1 VTDPLASLS
10 ATVKACAAQVAG
22 LELAPAAVSLER
34 PPDPGLGH
42 YSTNAAMVLAGTARQ
57 SPRDLA
63 EQICQALDE
72 ALGDDLAGAEVAG
85 PGFCNLRMSDRW
97 HRAAV
102 ASVLDAGSRFGA
114 TRPSGDEVTLI
125 EFVSANPTGP
135 LTAAGARHAAYG
147 DAVARALER
156 SGRRVVR
163 EYYVND
169 TGGQT
174 QRFALSI
181 AARMR
186 GEEPPED
193 GYQGEYVIGLAEQLA
208 ARGIDA
214 GDTEALEREGVAA
227 MMEQITASLDAFGVR
242 FDRFGSERAMH
253 EQGKV
258 DEVLSALRASG
269 HAYESD
275 GALWLRSTEFGDD
288 KDRVLVRAGGEPTYL
303 AGDIAYHLDK
313 LGRAQTLIDVLG
325 ADHHGHVPRM
335 RAAFQA
341 LGEDPDRLEVVL
353 MQLVHLLERGERAQM
368 AKRKGEF
375 VTLDELVAEIGIDAA
390 RFFLLGRS
398 HDSTVELDLDLAR
411 SQSSENPVYYVQYA
425 HARIRSVERKAGRAA
440 DPAEVGHDIPVE
452 EAESALIRDVIGL
465 PGEVA
470 TAADKRAP
478 HRLYAYAMGLAAS
491 YHAFYRDCRI
501 VGAPDGLEGPRL
513 CVGEA
518 ARIAIAETLDVLG
531 VTAPDSM

>member
-1 VTDPLASLS
+1 M
-10 ATVKACAAQVAG
+10 AG
-22 LELAPAAVSLER
+22 LDEAPAAVALER

-42 YSTNAAMVLAGTARQ
+42 YSTNAAMVLAGTARRA
-57 SPRDLA
+57 PRDLA
-63 EQICQALDE
+63 AQICSTLE
-72 ALGDDLAGAEVAG
+72 GSLGDQLTEVEVAG
-85 PGFCNLRMSDRW
+85 PGFCNLKMSDRW
-97 HRAAV
+97 HREGV
-102 ASVLDAGSRFGA
+102 ASVLQAGSRFGA
-114 TRPSGDEVTLI
+114 VAPSDDDDAITLV

-147 DAVARALER
+147 DALDRALER
-156 SGRRVVR
+156 SGHRVAR

-186 GEEPPED
+186 GTEPPED
-193 GYQGEYVIGLAEQLA
+193 GYQGEYVVGLADQLA
-208 ARGIDA
+208 ARGFDA
-214 GDTEALEREGVAA
+214 GDIEALEREGVAA
-227 MMEQITASLDAFGVR
+227 MMEQVKASLEAFGVR
-242 FDRFGSERAMH
+242 FDNFGSERAMH

-258 DEVLSALRASG
+258 DEVLEALRDSG
-269 HAYESD
+269 HAYESE

-288 KDRVLVRAGGEPTYL
+288 KDRVLVKAGGEPTYL

-313 LGRAQTLIDVLG
+313 LGRAETLIDVLG

-335 RAAFQA
+335 RAAFLA

-353 MQLVHLLERGERAQM
+353 MQLVHLMERGERAQM

-375 VTLDELVAEIGIDAA
+375 VTLDELVAEIGVDAA
-390 RFFLLGRS
+390 RFLLLGRS

-411 SQSSENPVYYVQYA
+411 RQSADNPVYYVQYA
-425 HARIRSVERKAGRAA
+425 HARIRSIERKAGRVP
-440 DPAEVGHDIPVE
+440 DPSEVGLDAPIE
-452 EAESALIRDVIGL
+452 EAEGALIRDVIDF
-465 PGEVA
+465 PSEVVA
-470 TAADKRAP
+470 AADKRAP
-478 HRLYAYAMGLAAS
+478 HRLYAYAMALAAS

-513 CVGEA
+513 SVSEA
-518 ARIAIAETLDVLG
+518 ARIAIAETLGVLG